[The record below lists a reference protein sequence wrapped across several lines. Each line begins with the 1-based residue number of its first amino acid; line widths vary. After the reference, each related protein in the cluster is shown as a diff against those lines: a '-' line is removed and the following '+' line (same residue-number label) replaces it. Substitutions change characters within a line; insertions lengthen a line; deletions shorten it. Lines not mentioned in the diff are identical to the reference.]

1 MESIQSIFL
10 LCLFVITSYSS
21 KQLLLVET
29 GNSVMA
35 PHCNNELSAII
46 EKLNS
51 ETDIS
56 RQDSLRKLVNKRLW
70 TEAKTIEA
78 SLTDTT
84 FLKTK
89 EEISY
94 SAIAPMNR
102 NGFNPYYAYNQV
114 IYLKALD
121 RARKRLSVKDN
132 RLHFPYKDGIEL
144 NISHDLYLF
153 ICYLFKECNHWLDSG
168 KYEIIK
174 DEQGLYTVALS
185 RKKSD

>member
-1 MESIQSIFL
+1 MKSIQSIFL
-10 LCLFVITSYSS
+10 LCLFVITSCSS

-70 TEAKTIEA
+70 TEAKTIEE

-94 SAIAPMNR
+94 SAST
-102 NGFNPYYAYNQV
+102 
-114 IYLKALD
+114 L
-121 RARKRLSVKDN
+121 
-132 RLHFPYKDGIEL
+132 
-144 NISHDLYLF
+144 
-153 ICYLFKECNHWLDSG
+153 
-168 KYEIIK
+168 
-174 DEQGLYTVALS
+174 
-185 RKKSD
+185 